1 MIGEA
6 FTILFAR
13 QLSVDTI
20 HEDVHLQETAS
31 HEIDGVRKEKER
43 LTAASI
49 IDIFQ
54 AAQRLYDPNHE
65 CYPHQA

>member
-1 MIGEA
+1 MIDGLLFIFSA
-6 FTILFAR
+6 FIF
-13 QLSVDTI
+13 
-20 HEDVHLQETAS
+20 QESIRLLVFLTSNLLAKKAPAS

-54 AAQRLYDPNHE
+54 AAHE
-65 CYPHQA
+65 PFT